1 MLPLDVFCSFF
12 FNQAIKSSNIRS
24 GEKGQD
30 SNSKVTEDPLSM
42 FSNASSGSD
51 LDGTDPLSMLARGEE
66 VSSIPSFGRKGLVR
80 IINESKHDCDKL

>member
-1 MLPLDVFCSFF
+1 
-12 FNQAIKSSNIRS
+12 
-24 GEKGQD
+24 
-30 SNSKVTEDPLSM
+30 M

-66 VSSIPSFGRKGLVR
+66 VSSIPSFGRKRLVM